1 MVSYRDL
8 KLKKERQDEIRRLDH
23 QVAELRQ
30 RVRDLVALI
39 RANAGTQEWAREVV
53 DERRD

>member
-23 QVAELRQ
+23 QVEELRQ

-39 RANAGTQEWAREVV
+39 RANAKTQEWAREVV

>member
-1 MVSYRDL
+1 MSYRDL